1 MPTRTTRRHNGLIL
15 DRKDPM
21 DAARRVVD
29 THFRV
34 LGRRGLLHWDDAFHE
49 YDDGRYLEASEADIR
64 ARLYAITDKALDPDN
79 NPYRPNRSK
88 VGDLM
93 DAIKAVLN
101 LPGTYQPPCWLAHDH
116 PLSVYQAKEVMPV
129 GNGLLHVPSAR
140 LYEPTPDYFTATAL
154 SIPFDEH
161 APEPR
166 HWLAFLNGLWPN
178 DTESIELLQMWFGYA
193 LTADTSQQKILLLI
207 GPPRSGKGT
216 IARVL
221 GAMLGRDNVAGPT
234 LSSLATN
241 FGLEPLIGKILAII
255 DDARLGGMIESQV
268 ITERFLTISGE
279 GSITVD
285 RKYRAPFTGRLPTRF
300 VIISNELP
308 RLMDASGALAS
319 RFLVLQTTRSYLG
332 NEDTGL
338 TDRLLAELPGI
349 LLWAVRGYRMLLDRG
364 SLTQPRSSMEAI
376 QDLEDLASPITAFVR
391 DECTQGPGE
400 SVAKHLLFDRWRIWC
415 NDHGRRPGNLETFAR
430 DLRAAVPGL
439 RSSRPRQGD
448 GSRIYTFTG
457 ISLRQSSGGSDEY

>member
-1 MPTRTTRRHNGLIL
+1 MLSERMHRHNGLIL
-15 DRKDPM
+15 DHKNPV
-21 DAARRVVD
+21 DASRRISD
-29 THFRV
+29 AHFRA
-34 LGRRGLLHWDDAFHE
+34 LGRLALRHHDDAFYQYE
-49 YDDGRYLEASEADIR
+49 DGRYREASEGDIR
-64 ARLYAITDKALDPDN
+64 AQIYEICDRSLDPDN
-79 NPYRPNRSK
+79 KPFRPNRSK
-88 VGDLM
+88 IGDLM
-93 DAIKAVLN
+93 DAMKAVLN
-101 LPGTYQPPCWLAHDH
+101 LPGTHQPPCWLAYDH

-129 GNGLLHVPSAR
+129 PNGLLHVPSAK
-140 LYEPTPDYFTATAL
+140 LYEPTPDYFTTTAL

-166 HWLAFLNGLWPN
+166 HWLAFLDGLWPN
-178 DTESIELLQMWFGYA
+178 DAESIELLQMWFGYA

-221 GAMLGRDNVAGPT
+221 VAMLGRDNVAGPT
-234 LSSLATN
+234 LSSLATD
-241 FGLEPLIGKILAII
+241 FGLQPLLGKNLAII

-391 DECTQGPGE
+391 DECTQGPAE
-400 SVAKHLLFDRWRIWC
+400 SVAKHLLFDRWRMWC
-415 NDHGRRPGNLETFAR
+415 NDHGRPPGNLETFAR